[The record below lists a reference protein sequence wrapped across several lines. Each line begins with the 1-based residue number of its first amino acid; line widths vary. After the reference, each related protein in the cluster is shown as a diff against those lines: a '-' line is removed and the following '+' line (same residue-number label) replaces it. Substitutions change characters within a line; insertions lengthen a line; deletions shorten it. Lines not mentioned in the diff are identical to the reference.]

1 MAVVECATLH
11 CPSTCIFFRFWSIPI
26 TSKSWERWRQM
37 PAKKL
42 PVTHQ
47 LFPAWAYFL
56 AERILSP
63 VLKKKWK
70 TKYCKMR
77 FAFTRPVTNVFV
89 WFPTDLKSEIFSLS
103 SLSEFHSFSFGW
115 YLADPWIIQQRE
127 KFTHWKVK
135 CSTWR
140 CAVRRWRRQTTSWR
154 RCLRRVWLPIPCPRR
169 RRIDLI
175 ESFVR
180 DAKRRR
186 QEPDDNQKTKEVN

>member
-1 MAVVECATLH
+1 MCNATL
-11 CPSTCIFFRFWSIPI
+11 PFYLCILPVLIDSNNLQIL
-26 TSKSWERWRQM
+26 ERWRQM
-37 PAKKL
+37 TVKKL
-42 PVTHQ
+42 PVNHQ

-70 TKYCKMR
+70 TKNCKMR
-77 FAFTRPVTNVFV
+77 FSFTRPVTNVFV
-89 WFPTDLKSEIFSLS
+89 WFPTDLESEIFPLS
-103 SLSEFHSFSFGW
+103 SLSEFHSFSFRG

-127 KFTHWKVK
+127 KFAHWKVK

>member
-1 MAVVECATLH
+1 MCNATL
-11 CPSTCIFFRFWSIPI
+11 PFYLYILPVLIDSNNLQIF
-26 TSKSWERWRQM
+26 ERWLQM
-37 PAKKL
+37 TAKKL

-70 TKYCKMR
+70 TKNCKMR
-77 FAFTRPVTNVFV
+77 FAFTRPVIYVFV
-89 WFPTDLKSEIFSLS
+89 WFPTDLESEIFPLS
-103 SLSEFHSFSFGW
+103 SLSEFHSFSFGG
-115 YLADPWIIQQRE
+115 YLADPWTIQQRE

>member
-1 MAVVECATLH
+1 MCNATL
-11 CPSTCIFFRFWSIPI
+11 PFYLCILPVLIDSNNLQIF
-26 TSKSWERWRQM
+26 ERWRQM
-37 PAKKL
+37 TAKKL

-56 AERILSP
+56 AERFLSP